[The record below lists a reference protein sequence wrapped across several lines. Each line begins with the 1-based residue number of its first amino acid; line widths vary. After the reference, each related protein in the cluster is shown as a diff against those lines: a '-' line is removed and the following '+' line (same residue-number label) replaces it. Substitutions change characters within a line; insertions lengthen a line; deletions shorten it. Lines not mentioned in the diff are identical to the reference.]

1 MWEQVHELI
10 IEIDH
15 PQEDVAE
22 AFYEAW
28 ARVIHAKVK
37 SVYANRHQSE
47 AQVRV
52 VRAGRHLKIYLLHS
66 GVLESIYS
74 VLREV
79 MWTIQHAGD
88 VVVHVLANVSKFED
102 PTPEPVS

>member
-1 MWEQVHELI
+1 MRELI

-37 SVYANRHQSE
+37 SLCPAAE
-47 AQVRV
+47 LRV
-52 VRAGRHLKIYLLHS
+52 VRAGRHLKVYLLRDLPAAS
-66 GVLESIYS
+66 MYTVLAN
-74 VLREV
+74 V
-79 MWTIQHAGD
+79 MRAINHEGD
-88 VVVHVLANVSKFED
+88 ATVHVLAGVSRFED